1 MQDASDVERKLN
13 DNERFKKR
21 RRQLIHRVNM
31 FTDEDNESDGEDIED
46 DSVQQLADQGGKA
59 KGRPD
64 QHKSDKAYDS
74 FQQREARMGTYK
86 RDNDGRDRKCC
97 DVGQGCKGMAK
108 GMARHYGKRDLEV
121 RSKQIRSDQHGKP
134 RGDVYAH

>member
-64 QHKSDKAYDS
+64 QHKSDKAYGS

-108 GMARHYGKRDLEV
+108 GMARHYGKRDL
-121 RSKQIRSDQHGKP
+121 KAK
-134 RGDVYAH
+134 AK